1 MTRIRL
7 SGLSERVPSIRSRM
21 KVQTVSILSFSFL
34 FLNTL
39 LITITIRTPNPPVKV
54 FAATVFVLFS
64 MPVVFFCLLLIIRTR
79 QSIRKVYEIPEEHME
94 GCEDILLSVWCSCC
108 TIGQMMRHTADYDT
122 FRAVWFSDT
131 GLPRHIEVVPA
142 CYDGLVPDPTS
153 TNTL

>member
-39 LITITIRTPNPPVKV
+39 LLTIMVRTPNTPAKV

-64 MPVVFFCLLLIIRTR
+64 IPVVFFCLLLIIRTR
-79 QSIRKVYEIPEEHME
+79 RSIRKVYEIPEEHME

-131 GLPRHIEVVPA
+131 GLPRHIEVVSPG
-142 CYDGLVPDPTS
+142 YDDLVPSPISTS
-153 TNTL
+153 SL